1 MFIPPDFQTFQRYGP
16 AMYVSTTTTATMVGM
31 GKLKF
36 DVKLEAVEAAELT
49 LEVGYPLLS

>member
-1 MFIPPDFQTFQRYGP
+1 M
-16 AMYVSTTTTATMVGM
+16 MVGM

-49 LEVGYPLLS
+49 LEVGYPPLS